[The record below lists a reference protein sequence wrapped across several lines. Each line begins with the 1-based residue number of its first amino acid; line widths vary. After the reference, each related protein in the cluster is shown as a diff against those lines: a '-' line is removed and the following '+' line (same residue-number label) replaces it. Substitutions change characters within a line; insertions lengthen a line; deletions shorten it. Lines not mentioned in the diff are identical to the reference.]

1 MVKKKNKKR
10 KNKKRPSITK
20 ISVSG
25 YKSIARKQ
33 TIEIRPLTVLAGA
46 NSTGKSSIIQPFLLL
61 KQTLEET
68 FDPGPILLS
77 GPIVNFSST
86 SQILSRKPNGMSA
99 QTFSIGIGAD
109 EGSNLTLR
117 FVKDKHS
124 VFKIKEMCFNDK
136 EESLTFRLG
145 MRHQDIRKM
154 IGFSNKKDSEFLRG
168 KHFSI
173 VRNRC
178 FLGIELQRKQIKGDS
193 LPSFVISP
201 TGIFDYFLRNLI
213 HLPGLRGIPSR
224 MYPMTAVGK
233 TYPGTFEKYVA
244 SIIHNWQATKEFQN
258 LKSIVNDLEKLGLTS
273 RIAAK
278 KITDSHVE
286 IKVGRFKASKR
297 KHLSDMINI
306 ADVGLGICQV
316 LPILVALRIAQDGQ
330 VVYIEQP
337 ELHLH
342 PRAKEMLADILVDA
356 ANRGVRVV
364 VETHSSL
371 LLLGIRAAVASG
383 NIPPEKVKLHWFL
396 RSEDGITKVK
406 SADLDKSGAFGR
418 WPEDFGQ
425 VTLEA
430 QKKYLDAA
438 EKKLF
443 SGG

>member
-1 MVKKKNKKR
+1 MAKKKNEKR
-10 KNKKRPSITK
+10 KSNNQPSIK
-20 ISVSG
+20 EISVSG

-33 TIEIRPLTVLAGA
+33 TIEIRPLTILAGA

-77 GPIVNFSST
+77 GPIIKFSSIN
-86 SQILSRKPNGMSA
+86 QILSRKPNGMSA
-99 QTFSIGIGAD
+99 QTLSIGMGTD

-117 FVKDKHS
+117 FGKDKQQA
-124 VFKIKEMCFNDK
+124 FKIKEMCFTDK
-136 EESLTFRLG
+136 EEDITFRLG

-154 IGFSNKKDSEFLRG
+154 MGISSKKELKFFKDSR
-168 KHFSI
+168 FSV

-178 FLGIELQRKQIKGDS
+178 FLGMGVKWKGRKGDDIRGYT
-193 LPSFVISP
+193 ISP
-201 TGIFDYFLRNLI
+201 SGFFDEFLRNLI
-213 HLPGLRGIPSR
+213 HLPGLRGIPAR
-224 MYPMTAVGK
+224 MYPVTAVGK

-244 SIIHNWQATKEFQN
+244 SIIHNWQTSKEVQ
-258 LKSIVNDLEKLGLTS
+258 KVEAIVQDMENLGLTTKIVS
-273 RIAAK
+273 K
-278 KITDSHVE
+278 KVTDSHVE
-286 IKVGRFKASKR
+286 IQVGRLKSGNGKR
-297 KHLSDMINI
+297 ISNMVNI
-306 ADVGLGICQV
+306 ADVGLGTCQA
-316 LPILVALRIAQDGQ
+316 LPVVVALRVAKKGQ

-342 PRAKEMLADILVDA
+342 PRAKEILADILVNA

-371 LLLGIRAAVASG
+371 LLLGIRSAIANGKIS
-383 NIPPEKVKLHWFL
+383 PENVKLHWFL
-396 RSEDGITKVK
+396 RAEDGITRVK
-406 SADLDKSGAFGR
+406 SADLDESGAFGR

-438 EKKLF
+438 EKRLF
-443 SGG
+443 SGD

>member
-1 MVKKKNKKR
+1 MGKKKNKKR
-10 KNKKRPSITK
+10 KSKKEQSITE

-77 GPIVNFSST
+77 GPIIKFSST
-86 SQILSRKPNGMSA
+86 SQILSRKPKGMSA
-99 QTFSIGIGAD
+99 QTLTIGMGTD
-109 EGSNLTLR
+109 EGSNLKLSFR
-117 FVKDKHS
+117 KDKFR
-124 VFKIKEMCFNDK
+124 VFKIKEMCFNSK

-145 MRHQDIRKM
+145 MRNQDIRKM
-154 IGFSNKKDSEFLRG
+154 VGISSKKDEDYFKDTR
-168 KHFSI
+168 FSI

-178 FLGIELQRKQIKGDS
+178 FLGVDVQRKERKSDAISG
-193 LPSFVISP
+193 FVISP
-201 TGIFDYFLRNLI
+201 TSIFDNFLRNLI

-233 TYPGTFEKYVA
+233 NYPGTFEKYVA
-244 SIIHNWQATKEFQN
+244 SIIHNWQANKEVQK

-278 KITDSHVE
+278 KVTDSHVE
-286 IKVGRFKASKR
+286 IQVGRLKASNS
-297 KHLSDMINI
+297 KHISDMINI
-306 ADVGLGICQV
+306 ADVGLGTCQA
-316 LPILVALRIAQDGQ
+316 LPILVALRVAQEGQ

-342 PRAKEMLADILVDA
+342 PRAKKMMVDILVDA

-371 LLLGIRAAVASG
+371 LLLGIRSAVASG
-383 NIPPEKVKLHWFL
+383 YISPENVKLHWFS
-396 RSEDGITKVK
+396 RAEDGITRVK
-406 SADLDKSGAFGR
+406 SADLDERGAFGK

-438 EKKLF
+438 EKRLF
-443 SGG
+443 SED